1 MKPNAHFVNALKNV
15 DRQQTIHSTQ
25 TPQQQSPGGEGVGGG
40 RAAVSSHFNQP
51 GHSIADMELI
61 LLELQPTL
69 SMPPPVTL
77 HFFPLCV
84 LKRCSPLYFEP
95 KPNLSKTLK
104 GLLMRLVIFE
114 NTIFQLNSLNI
125 TVFVC
130 HVSGSKVNRKERSR
144 PFCFFFVPPC

>member
-1 MKPNAHFVNALKNV
+1 
-15 DRQQTIHSTQ
+15 
-25 TPQQQSPGGEGVGGG
+25 
-40 RAAVSSHFNQP
+40 
-51 GHSIADMELI
+51 MELI

-84 LKRCSPLYFEP
+84 LKRCSPLHFER

-130 HVSGSKVNRKERSR
+130 HVSGSKVNRRKGAVRFVCLFFCSTLLNISSSRSIWFR
-144 PFCFFFVPPC
+144 RVSVLSGVWNRHRKSVWISMITRITTAFLRKVQIHS